1 MAKDSARLCQLGG
14 GWCGFE
20 SYLFAPH
27 ISDPKR
33 TFVARPYNCEA
44 APALAVRI
52 LADTRAASEQEGTP
66 ARYCIEIVI
75 PLRLSEASSP
85 IAGPRTCM
93 TTPFAFRS
101 VATLPPPTIASAA
114 EPWLYVPTMSAAVR
128 RFEAVPTRSTADA
141 PVVLT
146 CRPPILSR
154 YFCPLNFSVPDPPPM
169 PTMNPALTI

>member
-1 MAKDSARLCQLGG
+1 MAEDSARLCQLGG
-14 GWCGFE
+14 AAGAVFE
-20 SYLFAPH
+20 SCAANFLH
-27 ISDPKR
+27 R
-33 TFVARPYNCEA
+33 TFLTQSGHLSRQRPYNCQA
-44 APALAVRI
+44 APAFAVGI

-141 PVVLT
+141 PIVPMLM
-146 CRPPILSR
+146 PPMLSR
-154 YFCPLNFSVPDPPPM
+154 
-169 PTMNPALTI
+169 